1 MYIYI
6 YIHAFFAHTISSI
19 FTASS
24 FTVCQP
30 NENSSLRQ
38 VNCTVDRKILFSHY
52 FSRTRK
58 FTLFF
63 EACSVFRRKKGDD
76 QRLINIRL
84 TIRSSIHQVESK
96 VWYRGALLV
105 KFWQKKKKI
114 DSTIQTVVQSCAGK
128 LESYT
133 GRFSFS
139 SVYNTPP
146 RSYRCSWSISHP
158 VRTGQRF

>member
-6 YIHAFFAHTISSI
+6 YTH
-19 FTASS
+19 
-24 FTVCQP
+24 
-30 NENSSLRQ
+30 SLRVRYHRYSRQ
-38 VNCTVDRKILFSHY
+38 VHSLSASRMKILLYVRWTVQSIVKFFSPIISRGRGNSPF
-52 FSRTRK
+52 FSKR
-58 FTLFF
+58 
-63 EACSVFRRKKGDD
+63 VQFRRKKGDD